1 MKSEET
7 VELPVETLAEHAVHL
22 AYETDAVDT
31 FLSEDLAEQWYD
43 LCTAE
48 IISAVESA
56 DVYPD
61 GHIEFEG
68 KVTLREAVR
77 HIPAGPNQ
85 GYGPINPPETVTE
98 PRDVLFNIYLSSIN
112 PPETVTEPRDVVFNI
127 YLSFEDIGI
136 ASMTA
141 ERI

>member
-1 MKSEET
+1 MTPGET

-31 FLSEDLAEQWYD
+31 FLDEDLSEQWYD

-48 IISAVESA
+48 IVSAVEDA

-68 KVTLREAVR
+68 RVTLHEVVGR
-77 HIPAGPNQ
+77 IPAGPNR
-85 GYGPINPPETVTE
+85 GYGPINPPETITQ
-98 PRDVLFNIYLSSIN
+98 PADVI
-112 PPETVTEPRDVVFNI
+112 FNI

-141 ERI
+141 ERL